1 VKEKMAIDPTD
12 NLPAADELDFDNEES
27 SNELSN
33 EIAEFE
39 LDSEPNEKS
48 SKKNNKRNFDA
59 KKKIEQLQEE
69 RRLKRFDDDYYGDW
83 D

>member
-1 VKEKMAIDPTD
+1 MAIDPTD
-12 NLPAADELDFDNEES
+12 NLPAADELDFDNAES

-59 KKKIEQLQEE
+59 KKKIEQLHEE

>member
-1 VKEKMAIDPTD
+1 MSIEPTY
-12 NLPAADELDFDNEES
+12 NLAQSDELDFSTEES
-27 SNELSN
+27 STEQSN

-39 LDSEPNEKS
+39 LNTESSEGKS
-48 SKKNNKRNFDA
+48 SKQHNKRNYLA

-69 RRLKRFDDDYYGDW
+69 RRLKRFEDDYYGDW

>member
-1 VKEKMAIDPTD
+1 MAIDPTN
-12 NLPAADELDFDNEES
+12 NLPSSGELGFDNEES

-39 LDSEPNEKS
+39 LNSESSEKKS
-48 SKKNNKRNFDA
+48 TKQNNKRYFLV
-59 KKKIEQLQEE
+59 KQKIELLQEE
-69 RRLKRFDDDYYGDW
+69 RRLKRFEDDYYGDW

>member
-1 VKEKMAIDPTD
+1 MAKDPTD
-12 NLPAADELDFDNEES
+12 NLPSSDELDFDNEEY

-39 LDSEPNEKS
+39 LNSESSEKKS
-48 SKKNNKRNFDA
+48 SKQNNQRNFLA
-59 KKKIEQLQEE
+59 KQKIEQLQEK
-69 RRLKRFDDDYYGDW
+69 RRLKRFEDDYYGDW

>member
-1 VKEKMAIDPTD
+1 MAIDPTN
-12 NLPAADELDFDNEES
+12 NLPSSDELYFDNEES

-39 LDSEPNEKS
+39 LNSESSENKS
-48 SKKNNKRNFDA
+48 SKKNNKRNFLA
-59 KKKIEQLQEE
+59 KQKIAQLQEE
-69 RRLKRFDDDYYGDW
+69 SRLKRFEDDYYGDW

>member
-1 VKEKMAIDPTD
+1 MAIDPTY
-12 NLPAADELDFDNEES
+12 NLPSSDELDFNNEES

-39 LDSEPNEKS
+39 LDSEPSERKS
-48 SKKNNKRNFDA
+48 SKKNHKRNFLA

>member
-1 VKEKMAIDPTD
+1 MAIDPNYDLTSS
-12 NLPAADELDFDNEES
+12 DELDFESEES

-39 LDSEPNEKS
+39 LNSGSNEGKS
-48 SKKNNKRNFDA
+48 SKKNNKRNFLA

-69 RRLKRFDDDYYGDW
+69 RRLKRFEDDYYGDW

>member
-1 VKEKMAIDPTD
+1 MNPTD
-12 NLPAADELDFDNEES
+12 NLPSSDELDFDNEES

-39 LDSEPNEKS
+39 LNSESSEKS
-48 SKKNNKRNFDA
+48 SKKNSKRSFDA
-59 KKKIEQLQEE
+59 KQRIEQLHEE
-69 RRLKRFDDDYYGDW
+69 RRLKRFEDDYYGDW

>member
-1 VKEKMAIDPTD
+1 MAIDTNYD
-12 NLPAADELDFDNEES
+12 LPSSEELNFDSEGS
-27 SNELSN
+27 SSELGN

-39 LDSEPNEKS
+39 LNSEPNEKS
-48 SKKNNKRNFDA
+48 SKQNNKRNFDA

-69 RRLKRFDDDYYGDW
+69 RRHKRFEDDYYGDW

>member
-1 VKEKMAIDPTD
+1 MAIDPTD

>member
-1 VKEKMAIDPTD
+1 MAIDPTD
-12 NLPAADELDFDNEES
+12 NLPSSDELDFDNEES

-39 LDSEPNEKS
+39 LNSESSEKKS
-48 SKKNNKRNFDA
+48 SKQNNKRNFLA
-59 KKKIEQLQEE
+59 KQKIEQLQEE
-69 RRLKRFDDDYYGDW
+69 RRLKRFEDDYYGDW